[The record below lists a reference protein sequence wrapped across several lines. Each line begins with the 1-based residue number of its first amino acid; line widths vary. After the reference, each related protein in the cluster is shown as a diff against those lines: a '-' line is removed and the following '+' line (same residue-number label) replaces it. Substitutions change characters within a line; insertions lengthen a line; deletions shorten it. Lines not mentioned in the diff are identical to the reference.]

1 LISLVFADAPNES
14 GIAAPPA
21 QHIVA
26 VTQYIVDFSSEPM
39 LAESARNGAGKF
51 TSAQQYDFIANSTFR
66 TGIFDLS
73 EPPPHEHLMQNHDQ
87 PAIPLPGNAC
97 RAPD

>member
-1 LISLVFADAPNES
+1 LISLVLADVPNES
-14 GIAAPPA
+14 GIAARAA

-26 VTQYIVDFSSEPM
+26 VTQHIVDFSSEPC
-39 LAESARNGAGKF
+39 LLSQQETEPTNSLSAAVR
-51 TSAQQYDFIANSTFR
+51 FIANSTFR

>member
-51 TSAQQYDFIANSTFR
+51 TSAQQYDLSRIPRSAQAFLTFPSR
-66 TGIFDLS
+66 HRMSI
-73 EPPPHEHLMQNHDQ
+73 
-87 PAIPLPGNAC
+87 
-97 RAPD
+97 